1 MPAYTITNT
10 KLLNVLLLCLSLVK
24 NRNVIIL
31 FFTGQWMTSEDL
43 QGRLLLKYQPTLK
56 VKNSEGLEIMKLVI
70 QNILEQQQQM
80 MLNAFLV

>member
-31 FFTGQWMTSEDL
+31 FFNRPMDDIRGFTRETFIEIT
-43 QGRLLLKYQPTLK
+43 PTLK
-56 VKNSEGLEIMKLVI
+56 VKNSEVLEIISLCSTY
-70 QNILEQQQQM
+70 
-80 MLNAFLV
+80 A

>member
-31 FFTGQWMTSEDL
+31 FFTDQWITSEDL
-43 QGRLLLKYQPTLK
+43 QGRLLLSPVPAKHSGGYGNAGRP
-56 VKNSEGLEIMKLVI
+56 SEICCKRFKI
-70 QNILEQQQQM
+70 FICWPID
-80 MLNAFLV
+80 F